1 MKPPCVPACR
11 EVGGKREHRL
21 RVFTELMF
29 GHKANKPAPGT
40 NDYNRTC
47 MPYPFSGELSAAEA
61 ACDFKIA
68 IDGFKKTAHYSMGE
82 PRDTGGRTCPPP
94 RGQGSCALTAGKSPG
109 RDFTDEESAVT
120 KSLGS

>member
-1 MKPPCVPACR
+1 M
-11 EVGGKREHRL
+11 GGKREHRL

-29 GHKANKPAPGT
+29 GHMANKPAPGT

-47 MPYPFSGELSAAEA
+47 MPYPFMGEMSAAEA

-82 PRDTGGRTCPPP
+82 
-94 RGQGSCALTAGKSPG
+94 SPG
-109 RDFTDEESAVT
+109 RWWAHWSRALVESSRIRKVR
-120 KSLGS
+120 